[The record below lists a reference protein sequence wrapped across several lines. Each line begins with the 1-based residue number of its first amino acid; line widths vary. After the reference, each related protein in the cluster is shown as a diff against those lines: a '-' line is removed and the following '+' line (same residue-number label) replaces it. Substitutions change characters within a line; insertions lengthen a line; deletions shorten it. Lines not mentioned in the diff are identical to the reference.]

1 MLLGAAALATPSL
14 ARGAT
19 ARTLR
24 FVPQANLTSLDP
36 VWTTAAVS
44 RDFGLLVYDTLY
56 GIDSTLTPRPQMAAG
71 HVVEDDGKRWTITLR
86 DGLVFHDG
94 SRVLARDCAAS
105 VARWMKRDPLGQAMQ
120 TRLDALEAPDDRT
133 LVFRLNQPFPR
144 LLTMI
149 GKLTAAGIMPER
161 LAKTDAYTAITEI
174 VGSGPFRFVPGEY
187 VSGSQAVFAR
197 AEGYVPRSEPVDFCA
212 GGKRA
217 MVDRVEWHIIP
228 DAATAVGALAA
239 GEIDWIGMPLPD
251 LLPLLRRNPDIV
263 VGRLD
268 PIGLFPQCRPNMLQ
282 GPTANTGVRQAM
294 LAAVDQ
300 REVMQAVMG
309 DDASAYRT
317 GVGVF
322 VPGMPGFTEA
332 GLGRLGPKPDAVV
345 RAMLDRAGYDG
356 GKVVLLHPTDQ
367 PFYSA
372 MCDVVGAAFKRVGI
386 NLDDQSMDWG
396 TAVQRRA
403 SKAPLEAGGWS
414 AFCTSSPALDYV
426 DPLTA
431 GAVRANGAGAWWGWP
446 SDAEQERL
454 YQAWLYSGAADE
466 QVALQAQ
473 MQERALEEAWV
484 IPLGQYFQSSAW
496 RRNVTGFQKGPAPVF
511 WGVEKS

>member
-1 MLLGAAALATPSL
+1 M
-14 ARGAT
+14 
-19 ARTLR
+19 
-24 FVPQANLTSLDP
+24 
-36 VWTTAAVS
+36 
-44 RDFGLLVYDTLY
+44 
-56 GIDSTLTPRPQMAAG
+56 
-71 HVVEDDGKRWTITLR
+71 
-86 DGLVFHDG
+86 
-94 SRVLARDCAAS
+94 
-105 VARWMKRDPLGQAMQ
+105 
-120 TRLDALEAPDDRT
+120 
-133 LVFRLNQPFPR
+133 
-144 LLTMI
+144 
-149 GKLTAAGIMPER
+149 
-161 LAKTDAYTAITEI
+161 
-174 VGSGPFRFVPGEY
+174 
-187 VSGSQAVFAR
+187 SGSQAVFAR

-309 DDASAYRT
+309 DDAGAYRT

-414 AFCTSSPALDYV
+414 AVLHVLPGPGLRRPAHGRRG
-426 DPLTA
+426 A
-431 GAVRANGAGAWWGWP
+431 GQRRRRLVGLAVRCGSRKPLYQDLAVRRGAGGRAGRQ
-446 SDAEQERL
+446 S
-454 YQAWLYSGAADE
+454 
-466 QVALQAQ
+466 QAQ
-473 MQERALEEAWV
+473 MQQRAHRTTPGSM
-484 IPLGQYFQSSAW
+484 PLGQYFQSSAW
-496 RRNVTGFQKGPAPVF
+496 RRQRHRLPEGAGAGVLGGGEKLEWGSAPNPAR
-511 WGVEKS
+511 GQSSSGHLKILG